1 VPLALSVPLV
11 AENSRTGQASGT
23 LAPAATPAN
32 DALSAA
38 TAVQEQP
45 LLGAEG
51 LLAIWRDIS
60 WYGDTAQSDSL
71 HDSTE
76 NHDAALQAVDL
87 VMAES

>member
-1 VPLALSVPLV
+1 VPLALPVSLV

-23 LAPAATPAN
+23 LTPAATPVN
-32 DALSAA
+32 DELSAA
-38 TAVQEQP
+38 AVAQEQS

-71 HDSTE
+71 HDATE
-76 NHDAALQAVDL
+76 NQDAAIQAVDL